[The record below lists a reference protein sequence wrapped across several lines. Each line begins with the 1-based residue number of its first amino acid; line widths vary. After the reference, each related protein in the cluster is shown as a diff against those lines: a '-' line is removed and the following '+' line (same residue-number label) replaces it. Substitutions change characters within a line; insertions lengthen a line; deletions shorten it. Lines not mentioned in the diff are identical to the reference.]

1 MEGVEALETP
11 QQPEGQEEGEEDKVV
26 DLAEVER
33 EWMVEA
39 EKLVETFQE
48 TKRLFMSGKVRVSF

>member
-1 MEGVEALETP
+1 MEVLEALENAATTKRS
-11 QQPEGQEEGEEDKVV
+11 EEGEEDKVV

-48 TKRLFMSGKVRVSF
+48 AKRLFMSGKVRVSF

>member
-1 MEGVEALETP
+1 LWKHWKTP
-11 QQPEGQEEGEEDKVV
+11 QQPNGQEEGEEDKVV

-39 EKLVETFQE
+39 DNLVETFQE
-48 TKRLFMSGKVRVSF
+48 AKRLFMSGKVRVSF